1 MKKRKAR
8 LRGTKTAGKFE
19 QKKLLERMEQILDN
33 PRLVLPKTNK
43 NDIATKIYDKVLLGN
58 FLKLNDFKHQKI
70 IEQCDFCIGVLLK
83 GYSGQEDLDNFFRFI
98 GACNKKCVGVIFL
111 K

>member
-43 NDIATKIYDKVLLGN
+43 NDIATKIYDKVYAEMQVA
-58 FLKLNDFKHQKI
+58 KRAVQKPSI
-70 IEQCDFCIGVLLK
+70 VYLQYFW
-83 GYSGQEDLDNFFRFI
+83 
-98 GACNKKCVGVIFL
+98 
-111 K
+111 